1 MNLLASL
8 SIATGSLSVIEA
20 QYAVTANNVA
30 NANTTGYVK
39 ETAATLSSV
48 AAGYGTGVRLGNTQL
63 AINQAL
69 QSSLYQ
75 QNAQA
80 SSYTVMSDS
89 LAAVSSVQ
97 GSTSQ
102 DSGSTSSL
110 SDQLGNLQS
119 ALISL
124 TSTPTQSVSQSAVVS
139 KASALVTTVQT
150 LASTYASQR
159 QAAADGAVS
168 DVSSINSDLTQI
180 GALSKQIMKFK
191 SLGQGTA
198 DLENQRLGVMSDLS
212 SNLSVSFTT
221 SANGDMTVRTAD
233 GTQLPTR
240 PDQMGLDDSTQ
251 TLPSSTWPLS
261 TSSVTLSS
269 SSYYSAQ
276 NTNSS
281 IPAITLAGQDITTSL
296 TGGSLGGNLTLR
308 DSTYPQ
314 MQAQLDSFSYTVM
327 NRFGS
332 AGLPLFVTGS
342 DASATSSI
350 QGSDLSKPV
359 PQGIVGLSASLS
371 VNSTYTKT
379 PSALTTTTNSDGST
393 NTGVTTT
400 ISNVLSTTF
409 GSDAEDVSGSL
420 SAPSSNL
427 GPGGS
432 ISTGYAG
439 NQGLLALSTAL
450 TSNQGATIASMSAGV
465 TSSSAVLTLLQTK
478 VADVSGVNVNDEMAK
493 TVALQNA
500 YTANAKIISTVQT
513 MFNALLSAIQ

>member
-8 SIATGSLSVIEA
+8 SIATGSLSVIEG

-30 NANTTGYVK
+30 NANTTGYVR

-48 AAGYGTGVRLGNTQL
+48 AAGYGTGVRLGKTQL

-69 QSSLYQ
+69 QASLYQ
-75 QNAQA
+75 QNAQS
-80 SSYTVMSDS
+80 SSYTVMSNS
-89 LAAVSSVQ
+89 LASVSSVQ
-97 GSTSQ
+97 GSTSE

-124 TSTPTQSVSQSAVVS
+124 TSTPNQSASQTAVIN
-139 KASALVTTVQT
+139 KASALTTTVQT
-150 LASTYASQR
+150 LASTYAAQR
-159 QAAADGAVS
+159 QAAADGVVS

-180 GALSKQIMKFK
+180 GALSKQIMKFT
-191 SLGQGTA
+191 SLGQDTA
-198 DLENQRLGVMSDLS
+198 DLENQRLGIMSDLS
-212 SNLSVSFTT
+212 SSLSVSFST
-221 SANGDMTVRTAD
+221 SANGDMTVRTQD

-240 PDQMGLDDSTQ
+240 PDQMGQDDSTQ

-261 TSSVTLSS
+261 TSNVTLSS
-269 SSYYSAQ
+269 NSYYSAQ
-276 NTNSS
+276 NSNSS
-281 IPAITLAGQDITTSL
+281 IPAITLAGQDITSSL
-296 TGGSLGGNLTLR
+296 TGGSVGGNITLR
-308 DSTYPQ
+308 DTVYPK

-327 NRFGS
+327 NRFSS
-332 AGLPLFVTGS
+332 AGMPLFVTGPTGN
-342 DASATSSI
+342 ATSSI
-350 QGSDLSKPV
+350 QGSDLTKPV
-359 PQGIVGLSASLS
+359 PQGIVGLSSSLS
-371 VNSTYTKT
+371 VSSTYAKT

-400 ISNVLSTTF
+400 ISNVLTVGF
-409 GSDAEDVSGSL
+409 GSDADDVSGSL
-420 SAPSSNL
+420 SAPATNL
-427 GPGGS
+427 GPNGS
-432 ISTGYAG
+432 LSTGYGG
-439 NQGLLALSTAL
+439 NQGLLALSAAL
-450 TSNQGATIASMSAGV
+450 TSDQGATIASASSGV
-465 TSSSAVLTLLQTK
+465 TSSGAVLTLLQTK

>member
-30 NANTTGYVK
+30 NANTTGYVR

-48 AAGYGTGVRLGNTQL
+48 AAGYGTGVRLGSTQL

-69 QSSLYQ
+69 QASLYQ

-80 SSYTVMSDS
+80 SSYTVMSNS

-97 GSTSQ
+97 GSTSA

-124 TSTPTQSVSQSAVVS
+124 TSTPTQSASQTAVIN
-139 KASALVTTVQT
+139 KASALTTTVQT

-159 QAAADGAVS
+159 QAAADGVVS
-168 DVSSINSDLTQI
+168 DVSSINSGLTQI
-180 GALSKQIMKFK
+180 GVLSQQIIKFK
-191 SLGQGTA
+191 ALGQDTA

-212 SNLSVSFTT
+212 SELSVSFSTK
-221 SANGDMTVRTAD
+221 ANGDMDVRTAD

-240 PDQMGLDDSTQ
+240 PDQIGQDDTTQ
-251 TLPSSTWPLS
+251 TFPNSTWPLS
-261 TSSVTLSS
+261 TSSVTLSN
-269 SSYYSAQ
+269 SSYYSTQ
-276 NTNSS
+276 NSNSS
-281 IPAITLAGQDITTSL
+281 IPGIALSGQDITSSL
-296 TGGSLGGNLTLR
+296 TGGSIGGNIALR
-308 DSTYPQ
+308 DSVYPQ

-327 NRFGS
+327 NRFSS
-332 AGLPLFVTGS
+332 AGLPLFVTSSNAG
-342 DASATSSI
+342 ASSSL
-350 QGSDLSKPV
+350 QGSDLTKPV
-359 PQGIVGLSASLS
+359 PQGIVGLSSSLS
-371 VNSTYTKT
+371 VNSVYSND
-379 PSALTTTTNSDGST
+379 PSQLTTTTNSDGTTST
-393 NTGVTTT
+393 GATTT
-400 ISNVLSTTF
+400 VSNVLTVGF
-409 GSDAEDVSGSL
+409 GSDPSDVNGTL
-420 SAPSSNL
+420 AAPSTNL

-432 ISTGYAG
+432 LSTGYSG
-439 NQGLLALSTAL
+439 NQGLLALSAAL
-450 TSNQGATIASMSAGV
+450 TSNQGATIAAANSGF
-465 TSSSAVLTLLQTK
+465 TSSSAVVTLLQTK

>member
-1 MNLLASL
+1 
-8 SIATGSLSVIEA
+8 LSVIEA

-168 DVSSINSDLTQI
+168 DVS
-180 GALSKQIMKFK
+180 
-191 SLGQGTA
+191 
-198 DLENQRLGVMSDLS
+198 
-212 SNLSVSFTT
+212 
-221 SANGDMTVRTAD
+221 
-233 GTQLPTR
+233 
-240 PDQMGLDDSTQ
+240 
-251 TLPSSTWPLS
+251 
-261 TSSVTLSS
+261 
-269 SSYYSAQ
+269 
-276 NTNSS
+276 
-281 IPAITLAGQDITTSL
+281 
-296 TGGSLGGNLTLR
+296 
-308 DSTYPQ
+308 
-314 MQAQLDSFSYTVM
+314 
-327 NRFGS
+327 
-332 AGLPLFVTGS
+332 
-342 DASATSSI
+342 
-350 QGSDLSKPV
+350 
-359 PQGIVGLSASLS
+359 
-371 VNSTYTKT
+371 
-379 PSALTTTTNSDGST
+379 
-393 NTGVTTT
+393 
-400 ISNVLSTTF
+400 
-409 GSDAEDVSGSL
+409 
-420 SAPSSNL
+420 
-427 GPGGS
+427 
-432 ISTGYAG
+432 
-439 NQGLLALSTAL
+439 
-450 TSNQGATIASMSAGV
+450 
-465 TSSSAVLTLLQTK
+465 
-478 VADVSGVNVNDEMAK
+478 
-493 TVALQNA
+493 
-500 YTANAKIISTVQT
+500 
-513 MFNALLSAIQ
+513 